1 MKYNNAIRTNEE
13 GRGIGALSKKEI
25 NPQKPKI
32 SRRNGLAVMAY
43 DRRTATNGK
52 LESLLTRLTRSILIT
67 VRVEKKT
74 TERKFITY
82 LRKKTEII
90 KINNSSCNQSHF
102 VTL

>member
-67 VRVEKKT
+67 VRVEKKNDRET
-74 TERKFITY
+74 IYYIF
-82 LRKKTEII
+82 KK
-90 KINNSSCNQSHF
+90 KHRNNQN
-102 VTL
+102 

>member
-67 VRVEKKT
+67 VRVEKKNDR
-74 TERKFITY
+74 EKIYYIFKKK
-82 LRKKTEII
+82 LR
-90 KINNSSCNQSHF
+90 NNQN
-102 VTL
+102 